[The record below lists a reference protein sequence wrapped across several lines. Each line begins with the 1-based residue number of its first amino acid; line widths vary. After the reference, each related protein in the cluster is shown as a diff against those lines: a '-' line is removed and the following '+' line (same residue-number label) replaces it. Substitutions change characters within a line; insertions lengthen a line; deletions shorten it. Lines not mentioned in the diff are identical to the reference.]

1 MFTPQWHLSRWR
13 IEAAMQRIVVLNP
26 KGGSG
31 KTTLATNLAS
41 YFASS
46 GKKTALMDYDSQ
58 GSSTFWVGQRSADR
72 PKIQVI
78 TAYKTP
84 AGVTR
89 SWSMRVEPNT
99 ECLIIDTAAALDFGT
114 FQRTLHEASAIVI
127 PVLPSDVDI
136 HAVASSIGQLLTSA
150 KISRSDQRIAV
161 VANRTRKNTLV
172 YQRLVHFLN
181 SLQIPFVTTL
191 RDTHN
196 YINAASQGLG
206 IFEMPAAKVGE
217 DLLAWQPLIE
227 WLTLHSE
234 DRSTPAHSVLSP
246 SQ

>member
-1 MFTPQWHLSRWR
+1 MYLSEWR
-13 IEAAMQRIVVLNP
+13 IETAMQRIVVLNP

-41 YFASS
+41 YFAAS

-58 GSSTFWVGQRSADR
+58 GSSTYWVDQRPTDR
-72 PKIQVI
+72 PAIQVI
-78 TAYKTP
+78 PAYKHP

-89 SWSMRVEPNT
+89 NWFLRVESNT
-99 ECLIIDTAAALDFGT
+99 ECLIIDTAAALDFST

-136 HAVASSIGQLLTSA
+136 HAVANSIGQLLTIA
-150 KISRSDQRIAV
+150 KINRSEQRIAV
-161 VANRTRKNTLV
+161 VANRARKNTLV
-172 YQRLVHFLN
+172 YRRLVHFLN
-181 SLQIPFVTTL
+181 SLQIPFLTTL

-196 YINAASQGLG
+196 YITAAGQGLG
-206 IFEMPAAKVGE
+206 IFEMPEPKVRE
-217 DLLAWQPLIE
+217 DLFAWQPLLD
-227 WLTLHSE
+227 WLAQHPE
-234 DRSTPAHSVLSP
+234 DRCASSRSMLSQ